1 MEAYHTPVL
10 LQESVDGL
18 NINPAGTYVDCTF
31 GGGGHSRKILSRLN
45 NDGHLVAF
53 DQDEEALTN
62 RPDDKRLVLVHGNF
76 KYLKNYLRFEGFPQ
90 VDGILADLGVSGHH
104 FDSETRGFSFRFD
117 SPLDMRM
124 NQQADFSAQNI
135 VNEYSVDQLASM
147 FRMYGEL
154 DNAGRVAWLI
164 DGYRKRQRMT
174 SVGQLKEAIAQ
185 VTPQKA
191 ATKFLAK
198 VFQAL
203 RIEVNHEMDALK
215 EMLEQTSE
223 VIKPGG
229 KLVVITYHSL
239 EDRLVKNYMKNG
251 KFDGQAEKDLFGNVE
266 VPFKM
271 ENHKVI
277 IPDNQ
282 ELNENSRSRSAKLRI
297 AERR

>member
-31 GGGGHSRKILSRLN
+31 GGGGHSREILSRLN

>member
-31 GGGGHSRKILSRLN
+31 GGGGHSREILSRLN

-164 DGYRKRQRMT
+164 DGYRKRQRIA

>member
-10 LQESVDGL
+10 LQESVNRL
-18 NINPAGTYVDCTF
+18 NINPDGVYVDCTF
-31 GGGGHSRKILSRLN
+31 GGGGHSREILSRLSSK
-45 NDGHLVAF
+45 GRLISF
-53 DQDEEALTN
+53 DQDADALANKPNDN
-62 RPDDKRLVLVHGNF
+62 RITLVHGNF
-76 KYLKNYLRFEGFPQ
+76 KYLRNYLRFEGYPK

-104 FDSETRGFSFRFD
+104 FDSQTRGFSFRFD
-117 SPLDMRM
+117 SQLDMRM
-124 NQQADFSAQNI
+124 NQQSDFSAQNI
-135 VNEYSVDQLASM
+135 VNEYSVDQLAAM

-154 DNAGRVAWLI
+154 NNAGRVAWLI
-164 DGYRKRQRMT
+164 ENYRKQQRIT
-174 SVGQLKEAIAQ
+174 TVGQFKEAIAQ

-215 EMLEQTSE
+215 EMLEQTAE
-223 VIKPGG
+223 VINKGG

-251 KFDGQAEKDLFGNVE
+251 KFDGQAEKDIFGNVD

-271 ENHKVI
+271 ESNKVI
-277 IPDNQ
+277 IADDK
-282 ELNENSRSRSAKLRI
+282 ELDENSRSRSAKLRI
-297 AERR
+297 AEKL

>member
-10 LQESVDGL
+10 LKESVDGL
-18 NINPAGTYVDCTF
+18 NIKPNGTYVDCTF
-31 GGGGHSRKILSRLN
+31 GGGGHSREILSRLN
-45 NDGHLVAF
+45 ADGRLVAF
-53 DQDEEALTN
+53 DQDAEALAN
-62 RPDDKRLVLVHGNF
+62 RPDDKRLTLVHGNF
-76 KYLKNYLRFEGFPQ
+76 KYLRNYLRFENAGH

-104 FDSETRGFSFRFD
+104 FDSQTRGFSFRFD

-124 NQQADFSAQNI
+124 NQQADFSAQDI
-135 VNEYSVDQLASM
+135 VNQYSVDQLASM

-164 DGYRKRQRMT
+164 DNCRKQKKIAT
-174 SVGQLKEAIAQ
+174 VGQLKEAIEQ

-215 EMLEQTSE
+215 EMLEQTAE

-229 KLVVITYHSL
+229 RLVVITYHSL
-239 EDRLVKNYMKNG
+239 EDRLVKNYIKNG
-251 KFDGQAEKDLFGNVE
+251 KFDGQAEKDLYGNVN

-271 ENHKVI
+271 ENRKVI
-277 IPDNQ
+277 VPDNQ
-282 ELNENSRSRSAKLRI
+282 ELDENSRSRSAKLRI
-297 AERR
+297 AEKI

>member
-31 GGGGHSRKILSRLN
+31 GGGGHSREILSRLN
-45 NDGHLVAF
+45 SNGHLVAF
-53 DQDEEALTN
+53 DQDKDALAN
-62 RPDDKRLVLVHGNF
+62 RPDDNRLTLVHGNF
-76 KYLKNYLRFEGFPQ
+76 KYLRNYLRFEGYPM

-104 FDSETRGFSFRFD
+104 FDSQTRGFSFRFD

-164 DGYRKRQRMT
+164 DGYRKGNRIDT
-174 SVGQLKEAIAQ
+174 VGQLKDAIAQ

-251 KFDGQAEKDLFGNVE
+251 KFDGQAERDLFGNVD

-277 IPDNQ
+277 IPDSQ
-282 ELNENSRSRSAKLRI
+282 ELDENSRSRSAKLRI
-297 AERR
+297 AEKQ